1 MKSSAVQLQNHSPQT
16 IIYDKLFRPIHDLR
30 VSVIDRCNFR
40 CNYCMPQEHFHEKY
54 TFLNK
59 EEWLQFGEIV
69 RLVKLFTSR
78 GVSKVRITGGEP
90 LLREE
95 LFELVHLLAAM
106 TEIDDLALTT
116 NGFFLKKQARRL
128 KAAGLHRL
136 TVSLDTLDE
145 KIFSKINGGKGSVR
159 EVLNGIREAEACGF
173 GSVKINTVIQR
184 GVNDSTVLDL
194 IEYFRGS
201 PHIIRFIE
209 YMDVGNKN
217 HWSKDKVVSSKEI
230 IDLIGQKYPLK
241 TVTQNYFGEVAERY
255 EYADGKGEIGFVS
268 SISQPFCS
276 SCTRARLSADGKF
289 FTCLFASEG
298 IDLRTPLRQRASDE
312 ELLSIIDATWQK
324 REDRYS
330 ERRFSNTA
338 PKKKIEMY
346 QIGG

>member
-116 NGFFLKKQARRL
+116 NGFFLKKQARQL

-159 EVLNGIREAEACGF
+159 EVLSGIREAEACGF

-217 HWSKDKVVSSKEI
+217 HWSKEKERLALFLRSASRSAQAAHAHGCLPTESFLPAYLPRKE
-230 IDLIGQKYPLK
+230 LI
-241 TVTQNYFGEVAERY
+241 
-255 EYADGKGEIGFVS
+255 YAHSYDSAPATKN
-268 SISQPFCS
+268 FC
-276 SCTRARLSADGKF
+276 RLSMQ
-289 FTCLFASEG
+289 
-298 IDLRTPLRQRASDE
+298 P
-312 ELLSIIDATWQK
+312 
-324 REDRYS
+324 
-330 ERRFSNTA
+330 
-338 PKKKIEMY
+338 
-346 QIGG
+346 